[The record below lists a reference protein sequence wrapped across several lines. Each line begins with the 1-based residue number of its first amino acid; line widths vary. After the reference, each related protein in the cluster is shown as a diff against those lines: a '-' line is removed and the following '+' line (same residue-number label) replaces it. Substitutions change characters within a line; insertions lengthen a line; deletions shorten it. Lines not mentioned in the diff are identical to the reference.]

1 MTLEVTPETTRN
13 ENFVIFET
21 NRQIVPPGTGPIFSN
36 AEAAQRNPLARDLFQ
51 INGISSVHFLGSSIQ
66 IAKEESARWT
76 RIKSKIMETL
86 KDHLGSES

>member
-13 ENFVIFET
+13 EHFVIFET

-36 AEAAQRNPLARDLFQ
+36 AEAARDNPLASDLFQ
-51 INGISSVHFLGSSIQ
+51 IKGISSVHLLGTSIQ

-76 RIKSKIMETL
+76 RIKSKILETL
-86 KDHLGSES
+86 RNHLGSES